1 MWIKNQNDL
10 MQFQAQLFQV
20 AQGLSEGKTFD
31 ATIDVHKEKRSL
43 NANNYSWALQ
53 TEIAHQLNISLDD
66 LHKQMIL
73 QYGVLETI
81 SVVKEAWESCTR
93 AFDYWMVLGESEL
106 NGKTFIH
113 ARVGVGTH
121 KYNTQEM
128 AKFIDGVVSEAK
140 SLDIQ
145 TLDEKHIEEL
155 IAKWEN
161 K

>member
-1 MWIKNQNDL
+1 MWIKNSADL
-10 MQFQAQLFQV
+10 MQFQAQLYQV
-20 AQGLSEGKTFD
+20 AEGLAKGQSFD
-31 ATIDVHKEKRSL
+31 ATIEPHKEKRSL

-53 TEIAHQLNISLDD
+53 TEIAHQLNMAVDEV
-66 LHKQMIL
+66 HKQMVL

-81 SVVKEAWESCTR
+81 YVVKEAWESCER
-93 AFDYWMVLGESEL
+93 AFDYWMILGESEL

-121 KYNTQEM
+121 KYNTKEM
-128 AKFIDGVVSEAK
+128 ARFIDGVVQEAK

-145 TLDEKHIEEL
+145 TLEEKQINEL
-155 IAKWEN
+155 VAKWEN